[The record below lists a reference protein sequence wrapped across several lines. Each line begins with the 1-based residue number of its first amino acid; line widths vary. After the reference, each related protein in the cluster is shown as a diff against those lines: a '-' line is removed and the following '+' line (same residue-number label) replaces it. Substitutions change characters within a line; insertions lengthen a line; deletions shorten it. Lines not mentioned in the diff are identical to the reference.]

1 MDRGNEHSRRID
13 DEMAREVRDITQGQ
27 PGDGRSEEWRD
38 MEPSGDDQPDV
49 SLIPEIDPESAE
61 DRAEIAEYLRR
72 SIFPAKPQGLLKEA
86 MRNEAPDRVLDE
98 IRQLD
103 PNASFKSVAEIWSA
117 LTGQPLRGER
127 F

>member
-1 MDRGNEHSRRID
+1 MDRGDKHSGRVD
-13 DEMAREVRDITQGQ
+13 DEMAREVQGITQGQ
-27 PGDGRSEEWRD
+27 PGDGHIEDWRN

-49 SLIPEIDPESAE
+49 SLAPEIDPESAE

-72 SIFPAKPQGLLKEA
+72 SIFPANPNGLLKEA
-86 MRNEAPDRVLDE
+86 MRNEAPDHVLDE

-117 LTGQPLRGER
+117 MTGQPLREKR